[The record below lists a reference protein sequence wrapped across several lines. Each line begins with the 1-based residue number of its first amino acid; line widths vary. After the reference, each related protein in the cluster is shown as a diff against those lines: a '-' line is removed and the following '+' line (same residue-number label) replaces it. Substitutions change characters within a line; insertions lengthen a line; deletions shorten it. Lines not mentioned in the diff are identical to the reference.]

1 MVSNRE
7 VKALAAVIESKIPTA
22 NVQELK
28 MYVFAYRA
36 IRWQTQDADSQPQFK
51 ETSNKLTDLII
62 SSMENKQASLT
73 LTDLETYPII
83 LTSLQENMSRNNYP
97 VWLPSGKKSSRTYP
111 TAKKKDIYRKPTKNT
126 GNSLV
131 QNLNTKV
138 KLNKSFLIIKLI
150 VDYYF

>member
-22 NVQELK
+22 NIQELK

-62 SSMENKQASLT
+62 SSMENKQASLM
-73 LTDLETYPII
+73 YPII
-83 LTSLQENMSRNNYP
+83 LTSLQENMSKNNYS

-111 TAKKKDIYRKPTKNT
+111 TAKKKDTYRKPTKNT

-131 QNLNTKV
+131 QNLNTKI